1 MEKQKGLFIL
11 LFCVVVPT
19 LDQFTDI
26 RMVFRLM
33 RGPENNFQINSG
45 KIIEAKP
52 QGDDVDNFQRRNFFN
67 I

>member
-26 RMVFRLM
+26 RMVARLM
-33 RGPENNFQINSG
+33 HGPEEDFQINS
-45 KIIEAKP
+45 
-52 QGDDVDNFQRRNFFN
+52 Q
-67 I
+67 